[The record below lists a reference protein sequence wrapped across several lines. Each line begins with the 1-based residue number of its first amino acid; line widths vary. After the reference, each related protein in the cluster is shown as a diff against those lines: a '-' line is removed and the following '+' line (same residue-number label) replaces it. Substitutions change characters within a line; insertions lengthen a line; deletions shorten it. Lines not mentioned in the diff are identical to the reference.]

1 MARAFLAIC
10 LGSCLLI
17 GKSLPMAAQ
26 EREVKQPVVPG
37 SVGSYDSSAL
47 RLEGYGSRARILK
60 GADGTVV
67 GRVGFFRTVKLAN
80 LVAPSERALREA
92 REFDSNFRNANVMA
106 SVGLVVLAASMI
118 AQSTTDINDWI
129 VLGGTA
135 GSAGLILYASH
146 GLNRAFNALSKSLW
160 WYNRDLAR

>member
-1 MARAFLAIC
+1 MARALLAIYF
-10 LGSCLLI
+10 GSCLLI
-17 GKSLPMAAQ
+17 GRSLPMAAQ

-47 RLEGYGSRARILK
+47 RLEGYGGRARILK

-92 REFDSNFRNANVMA
+92 HEFDGNFGNANAVA
-106 SVGLVVLAASMI
+106 SVGLVVFAASMI
-118 AQSTTDINDWI
+118 AQSTTDINPWI
-129 VLGGTA
+129 TLGT
-135 GSAGLILYASH
+135 SAVSAAIVLYASH
-146 GLNRAFNALSKSLW
+146 RMNRAYNALSKSLW